1 MDILR
6 GSRIG
11 RAMSVY
17 GVRVSLDVV
26 PPYAKEY
33 LSGSDVGLVLTEF
46 ISLR

>member
-11 RAMSVY
+11 RVMSVY
-17 GVRVSLDVV
+17 GVSVSLDVV

-33 LSGSDVGLVLTEF
+33 LSGSDVGLVLIEF

>member
-17 GVRVSLDVV
+17 GAGVSLDVA

-33 LSGSDVGLVLTEF
+33 LSGGDVGLALTEL